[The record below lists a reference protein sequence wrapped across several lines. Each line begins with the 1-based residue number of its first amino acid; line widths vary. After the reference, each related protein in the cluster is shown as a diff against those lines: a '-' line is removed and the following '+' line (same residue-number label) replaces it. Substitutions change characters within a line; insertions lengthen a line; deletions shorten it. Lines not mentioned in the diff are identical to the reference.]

1 MSAPFAT
8 TFMSEIVRDFE
19 QMAVRFDTT
28 ALVGLGVTAV
38 LLGLFVWLGGMAFG
52 RSLVAVIGA
61 AGGGVCGFFMTGR
74 NIMPA
79 MVWAAAAVVIALVL
93 WKMLTGG
100 YFFWRLF
107 SAVFCSASG
116 TILVFAGMT
125 LLLLYKGAAPAKSI
139 AGKQSFYLAV
149 VAGMFAFGTVE
160 QLLLCRRFGK
170 KPLRKKQAD
179 KDKEEISKAPQSWRT
194 S

>member
-1 MSAPFAT
+1 MP
-8 TFMSEIVRDFE
+8 EIVRDFE

-28 ALVGLGVTAV
+28 VLIGLGLTAV
-38 LLGLFVWLGGMAFG
+38 LLGLFVWLGGLAFS

-61 AGGGVCGFFMTGR
+61 AGGGVCGFFMTGQ

-79 MVWAAAAVVIALVL
+79 MAWAAAAAVIALVL
-93 WKMLTGG
+93 EKMLTGG
-100 YFFWRLF
+100 SFFWRLI
-107 SAVFCSASG
+107 SAVFCSVSG
-116 TILVFAGMT
+116 TTLVFAGMT
-125 LLLLYKGAAPAKSI
+125 LLLLYKGATPAKSI
-139 AGKQSFYLAV
+139 AGKQSVYLAV
-149 VAGMFAFGTVE
+149 FAGMIVFGTVE

-170 KPLRKKQAD
+170 KLIRKKQAD